1 MWCARKRVFLKQ
13 KGDVSVSI
21 YPRSRLARYREIAE
35 TLTRHGLGYLV
46 DVIGLERFIPFR
58 QRRENAMS
66 TPEHLRMM
74 LEELGITFIKLGQL
88 LSTRTDLLPPEYI
101 AELSKLQDQVSTTI
115 SGKEIETILN
125 EELDKPTQDIFALF
139 EYGPLAAASI
149 GQVHMATLLDTTDV
163 VVKIRRPG
171 ALEQVEEDLAIIQS
185 LADIANRRWDV
196 AQLYD
201 LPGLVYEFAQTLRA
215 ELDYMSEARNAE
227 SFAKNFAHNPS
238 VHIPVVYLEETT
250 SRIITME
257 RIEGI
262 KINDI
267 AELEATGLSRSEL
280 AKHVTHIILQ
290 MVFEDGLFHA
300 DLHPGNLFVRAGG
313 QIGLIDFG
321 KVGTV
326 DERTQQQLTA
336 VLLAIGMQDSERL
349 TDTILAIA
357 VTRKPVDRLLLQRD
371 LQRLLSGFHG
381 KPLKEIAFGAMI
393 NDALAIVRRYYL
405 QLPSSFSNLF
415 QTIVML
421 EGICTQLDPDYN
433 LVELITPYT
442 KKLIIKQ
449 HSGEA
454 FLRRLGEV
462 GIDWAHLGMTL
473 PQQLQRMLDSIE
485 RGQIE
490 VGLRPATFDPVAL
503 HTERMVNRL
512 VLGVLVA
519 ALIVGLSIVLVV
531 YHPAV
536 NQQWLGL
543 LFGFAFVF
551 VCLFGAYLMWTILR
565 PRRK

>member
-1 MWCARKRVFLKQ
+1 M
-13 KGDVSVSI
+13 SI

-35 TLTRHGLGYLV
+35 ALTRHGLGSLV
-46 DVIGLERFIPFR
+46 DVTGLERFIPFR
-58 QRRENAMS
+58 QRHENAIS

-115 SGKEIETILN
+115 SGNEIETILN
-125 EELDKPTQDIFALF
+125 EELERPIQDMYARF
-139 EYGPLAAASI
+139 EYEPLASASI
-149 GQVHMATLLDTTDV
+149 GQAHTARLLDATDV

-196 AQLYD
+196 AALYD
-201 LPGLVYEFAQTLRA
+201 VPGLVYEFAQTLRA

-227 SFAKNFAHNPS
+227 SFAKNFTNDPS
-238 VHIPVVYLEETT
+238 VHIPAVYLEQTT

-262 KINDI
+262 KINNI
-267 AELEATGLSRSEL
+267 EELEAAGLSRSDL
-280 AKHVTHIILQ
+280 AKHVTRIILQ

-313 QIGLIDFG
+313 QIGFIDFG
-321 KVGTV
+321 RVGTV

-371 LQRLLSGFHG
+371 LQRLVSGFHG

-393 NDALAIVRRYYL
+393 NDALAIVRRYNL
-405 QLPSSFSNLF
+405 QLPASFSNLF

-421 EGICTQLDPDYN
+421 EGICKELDPEYN
-433 LVELITPYT
+433 LVALITPYT
-442 KKLIIKQ
+442 KKLLFKQ

-454 FLRRLGEV
+454 LLRRLGEV
-462 GIDWAHLGMTL
+462 GTDWAHLGMTL
-473 PQQLQRMLDSIE
+473 PLQLQRILDSLE
-485 RGQIE
+485 RGHIE
-490 VGLRPATFDPVAL
+490 VGLRSSTFDPVVL

-531 YHPAV
+531 YHPAL
-536 NQQWLGL
+536 NQPWLGL

>member
-1 MWCARKRVFLKQ
+1 VIHTKECFSETE
-13 KGDVSVSI
+13 GDVSVSI
-21 YPRSRLARYREIAE
+21 YPRSHLARYREIAE
-35 TLTRHGLGYLV
+35 ALTRHGLGYLV

-58 QRRENAMS
+58 QRRENVIS

-101 AELSKLQDQVSTTI
+101 AELSKLQDQVSTAI
-115 SGKEIETILN
+115 SGKEIEIILN
-125 EELDKPTQDIFALF
+125 EELDKPIQDIFAIF
-139 EYGPLAAASI
+139 EYQPLAAASI
-149 GQVHMATLLDTTDV
+149 GQVHTATLLGANDV
-163 VVKIRRPG
+163 VVKVRRPG
-171 ALEQVEEDLAIIQS
+171 AFEQVEEDLAIIQN

-196 AQLYD
+196 AELYD

-227 SFAKNFAHNPS
+227 SFAKNFANDPS
-238 VHIPVVYLEETT
+238 VHIPAVFLEETT

-262 KINDI
+262 KINNI
-267 AELEATGLSRSEL
+267 TELEAAGLSRSEL
-280 AKHVTHIILQ
+280 AKQVTHIILQ

-321 KVGTV
+321 RVGTV
-326 DERTQQQLTA
+326 DERTQQQLAA

-357 VTRKPVDRLLLQRD
+357 VTRKPVDRMLLQRD
-371 LQRLLSGFHG
+371 LQRLVSGFHG

-405 QLPSSFSNLF
+405 QLPSSYSNLF

-442 KKLIIKQ
+442 KKLIFKQ
-449 HSGEA
+449 HSGES

-473 PQQLQRMLDSIE
+473 PQQLQRILDSIE

-519 ALIVGLSIVLVV
+519 ALIVGLAIVLVV
-531 YHPAV
+531 YHPAI

-543 LFGFAFVF
+543 LFGFAFLF

-565 PRRK
+565 PKRK

>member
-1 MWCARKRVFLKQ
+1 M
-13 KGDVSVSI
+13 SI

-35 TLTRHGLGYLV
+35 ALTRHGLGYLV
-46 DVIGLERFIPFR
+46 DVTGLERFIPFR
-58 QRRENAMS
+58 QRREKVIS

-88 LSTRTDLLPPEYI
+88 LSTRSDLLPPEYI
-101 AELSKLQDQVSTTI
+101 AELAKLQDQVSTTI
-115 SGKEIETILN
+115 SAKDIETILN
-125 EELDKPTQDIFALF
+125 DQLDKPIQDTFALF
-139 EYGPLAAASI
+139 EYEPLAAASI
-149 GQVHMATLLDTTDV
+149 GQVHTATLFDATDV
-163 VVKIRRPG
+163 VVKIRRSG

-196 AQLYD
+196 AELYD
-201 LPGLVYEFAQTLRA
+201 LPGLVYEFSQSLRA
-215 ELDYMSEARNAE
+215 ELDYMSEARNGE
-227 SFAKNFAHNPS
+227 SFAKNFANDAS
-238 VHIPVVYLEETT
+238 VHIPAVFLEATT

-262 KINDI
+262 KINNI
-267 AELEATGLSRSEL
+267 TELEAAGLSRSEI
-280 AKHVTHIILQ
+280 AKQVTHIILQ

-326 DERTQQQLTA
+326 DERTQQQLVA

-371 LQRLLSGFHG
+371 FQRLVSGFHG
-381 KPLKEIAFGAMI
+381 KPLKEIAFGAM
-393 NDALAIVRRYYL
+393 NTDALAIVRRYYL
-405 QLPSSFSNLF
+405 QLPSSYSNLF

-442 KKLIIKQ
+442 KKLIFKQ
-449 HSGEA
+449 HSGES

-462 GIDWAHLGMTL
+462 STDWAHLGMTL
-473 PQQLQRMLDSIE
+473 PQQLQRILNAIE

-490 VGLRPATFDPVAL
+490 VGLRPATFDPVVL

-519 ALIVGLSIVLVV
+519 ALIIGLAIVLVV

-536 NQQWLGL
+536 NQQWLDL
-543 LFGFAFVF
+543 LFGFAFLICVPVWCVPYVDYF
-551 VCLFGAYLMWTILR
+551 TTSAEINCESGL
-565 PRRK
+565 